1 MFFIDNLDVD
11 INIFIKL
18 KGDTSTPG
26 KVKIVN
32 GIQQYH
38 RPKVS

>member
-11 INIFIKL
+11 INVFIKF

-32 GIQQYH
+32 DIQQCH